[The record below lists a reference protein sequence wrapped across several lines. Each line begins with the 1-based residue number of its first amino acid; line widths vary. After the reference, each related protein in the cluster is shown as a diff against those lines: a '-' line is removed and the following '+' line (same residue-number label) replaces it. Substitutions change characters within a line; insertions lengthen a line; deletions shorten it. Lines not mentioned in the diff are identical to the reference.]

1 MLRLARQ
8 CVVLYT
14 GRVDSM
20 ITVMRDLVCIS
31 QKFYKPTLIAQLQG
45 LDLRQDIRAMQERRI
60 TYKCEV
66 CFDEKVPASKGG
78 FCSNLASPHFFCGAA
93 HNGCLSDMV
102 SSQAHDTDTFA
113 RNKDS
118 IVCAYCVVFI
128 PTVVST
134 FDLSLLGEQIST
146 EALRQF
152 IIAGKFV
159 VQTKAEVVNEKLQLQ
174 HSDEMRKLRE
184 VHIKDKGERMK
195 ATTEHHRLKIMEDIL
210 TLHCPH
216 CNLVIVDFNGCFA
229 VQHKEYDHGSCQQG
243 CGLYF
248 CGWCLEKFGTNTDC
262 RNHVKACLHSLY
274 PGALTDNNVDFN
286 RVHAQLQRAEV
297 ENYLQNVVDAQ
308 EREEIVKALRIEL
321 ND

>member
-20 ITVMRDLVCIS
+20 ITVMRDLVCTS

-45 LDLRQDIRAMQERRI
+45 LDLRQ
-60 TYKCEV
+60 
-66 CFDEKVPASKGG
+66 
-78 FCSNLASPHFFCGAA
+78 AA

-174 HSDEMRKLRE
+174 HLDEMRKLRE

-308 EREEIVKALRIEL
+308 EREEIVDHVHCCVHHPNLTIG
-321 ND
+321 